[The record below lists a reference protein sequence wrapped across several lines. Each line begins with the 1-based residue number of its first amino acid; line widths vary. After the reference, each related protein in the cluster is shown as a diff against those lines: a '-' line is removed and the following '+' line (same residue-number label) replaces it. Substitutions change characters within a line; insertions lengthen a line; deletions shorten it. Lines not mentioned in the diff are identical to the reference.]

1 MAPREERTQ
10 KLQTEPGSQSSGCQV
25 LPVTVLLAPQEHKP
39 ILVEAGTQRGHVNYP
54 KTHSQCGRAIMS
66 ISEHLAVYTFN
77 NSVMRLPKSQREA
90 QQIGILSVF

>member
-10 KLQTEPGSQSSGCQV
+10 KLQTEPGSQV
-25 LPVTVLLAPQEHKP
+25 LPVTILLAPQEHKP
-39 ILVEAGTQRGHVNYP
+39 ILAEAGAQRGHVNYP

-90 QQIGILSVF
+90 QRIGILSVF